1 MARKTRVPL
10 RGEPGEGVGMTNDP
24 PEIELRQAPKVPVD
38 APEDLLLATAY
49 FWHIVGLYWDVP
61 EPLGMWQRSSTE
73 ALGERYPPIR
83 EVERG
88 LVVAML
94 DAADAGLGAEGIAAT
109 TGMELASIEDYLDD
123 DPAEW
128 RGMVPTNIW

>member
-1 MARKTRVPL
+1 
-10 RGEPGEGVGMTNDP
+10 MTNDL
-24 PEIELRQAPKVPVD
+24 PEIELRQAPKAPAG

-49 FWHIVGLYWDVP
+49 FWHMVGLYWDVP

-73 ALGERYPPIR
+73 ALAERHPAIR

-88 LVVAML
+88 LVVTML
-94 DAADAGLGAEGIAAT
+94 DAADSGFGAEAIAAS
-109 TGMELASIEDYLDD
+109 TGMERASIEDYLDD